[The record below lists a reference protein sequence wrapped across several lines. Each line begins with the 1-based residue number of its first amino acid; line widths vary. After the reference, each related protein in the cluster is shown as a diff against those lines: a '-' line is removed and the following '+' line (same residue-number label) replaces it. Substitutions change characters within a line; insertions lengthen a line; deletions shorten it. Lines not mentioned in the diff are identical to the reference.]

1 MGLICIFTKML
12 SMNKE
17 ELIDKAV
24 EKINRLPDNKIQ
36 EVIDFI
42 DFLLAKIDNQV
53 MVDNAQRLASESSSF
68 DFLEEEENLYSIS
81 DLKEHYK

>member
-1 MGLICIFTKML
+1 MK
-12 SMNKE
+12 KE

-24 EKINRLPDNKIQ
+24 EKINRLPNNKIQ
-36 EVIDFI
+36 EVSDFI

-53 MVDNAQRLASESSSF
+53 MVDNAQRLSSESSSF

-81 DLKEHYK
+81 DLKEYYK